1 MNIIIKIHDLFIK
14 HLETILFC
22 CLINLLTISYFVF
35 YNFTKLQ
42 RLLKL
47 LEHLSQRNAEA
58 INKLSQYSTVFET
71 NEVNISLIDDK
82 IKTDAFFCTESLV
95 DGAAFVGL
103 IALVIYFSQGK
114 VSISTYFSN
123 LGTIVYQVQPF
134 MVLVLINFFCYYFK
148 NFFMLFFFKNVF
160 CFYL

>member
-35 YNFTKLQ
+35 YTFTKLQ

-114 VSISTYFSN
+114 ASTSTYFSS

-148 NFFMLFFFKNVF
+148 NFFMLFFF
-160 CFYL
+160 

>member
-114 VSISTYFSN
+114 ASISTYFSS
-123 LGTIVYQVQPF
+123 LGTIVYKVQPF
-134 MVLVLINFFCYYFK
+134 MVLVLIEFFCYYFK
-148 NFFMLFFFKNVF
+148 NFFMLFFF
-160 CFYL
+160 

>member
-22 CLINLLTISYFVF
+22 CLINLLTICYFVF

-114 VSISTYFSN
+114 ASISTYFSS

-134 MVLVLINFFCYYFK
+134 MVLVLMEFFCYYFK
-148 NFFMLFFFKNVF
+148 NFFMLFFF
-160 CFYL
+160 